1 VSRGLILGAPESLYR
16 PLANMCRLDTQ
27 RGEYGPG
34 RSVLGSQCA
43 EQKMVGAEVVL
54 FERPRLA
61 LREDDRAAS

>member
-1 VSRGLILGAPESLYR
+1 
-16 PLANMCRLDTQ
+16 MCRLDTQ